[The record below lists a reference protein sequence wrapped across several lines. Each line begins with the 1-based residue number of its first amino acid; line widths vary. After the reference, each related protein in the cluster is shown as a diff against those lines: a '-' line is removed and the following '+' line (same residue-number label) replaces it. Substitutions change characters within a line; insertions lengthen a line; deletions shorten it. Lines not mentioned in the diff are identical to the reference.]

1 MSKAASIKAKL
12 KNRAMKEN
20 RTFQEILAIYGLERA
35 LYRVSV
41 SPHSSNY
48 ILKGGM
54 LLYALFESNFIRG
67 TADVDFLGRPINNDI
82 ETIKQSFED
91 IFNIQYIEDGIVFD
105 TASLSITRITE
116 FKKYPGI
123 SITIDSYLE
132 KTKIRVQIDVGF
144 GDVIYPNTVKMAYP
158 TLLDQPA
165 PLINVYSKESII
177 AEKFEA
183 IVSLGNANSRMK
195 DFYDIY
201 VLLNTYD
208 FEGSILTEALKET
221 FSNRK
226 TKFSS
231 VSAFEAGFVKDS
243 NRLRM
248 WTSFQKSKNVKQV
261 VDFEEVIHQIKGFLL
276 PIIDSLN
283 QSTNEAMIWNHKTSA
298 WKVN

>member
-41 SPHSSNY
+41 SPYSSNY

-54 LLYALFESNFIRG
+54 LLYAMFDSNFVRG
-67 TADVDFLGRPINNDI
+67 TADVDFLGHQINNNI
-82 ETIKQSFED
+82 ETIKQSFKE
-91 IFNIQYIEDGIVFD
+91 IFSIQYIDDGIDFD
-105 TASLSITRITE
+105 TASLEITRITE

-123 SITIDSYLE
+123 SITIDGYLD
-132 KTKIRVQIDVGF
+132 KTKIRVRIDVGF
-144 GDVIYPNTVKMAYP
+144 GDVIYPNPVKMEYP
-158 TLLDQPA
+158 TLLDQPT
-165 PLINVYSKESII
+165 PLVNVYSKETII
-177 AEKFEA
+177 AEKFEV

-195 DFYDIY
+195 DFYDIF

-208 FEGSILTEALKET
+208 FDGSILAEAIKET

-226 TKFSS
+226 TKLNSI
-231 VSAFEAGFVKDS
+231 SAFETGFVK
-243 NRLRM
+243 NPIRLRM

-261 VDFEEVIHQIKGFLL
+261 VDFEEVIGQIKGFLL
-276 PIIDSLN
+276 PIIDSLK
-283 QSTNEAMIWNHKTSA
+283 QSTIKAMIWNHKTRA
-298 WKVN
+298 WEV